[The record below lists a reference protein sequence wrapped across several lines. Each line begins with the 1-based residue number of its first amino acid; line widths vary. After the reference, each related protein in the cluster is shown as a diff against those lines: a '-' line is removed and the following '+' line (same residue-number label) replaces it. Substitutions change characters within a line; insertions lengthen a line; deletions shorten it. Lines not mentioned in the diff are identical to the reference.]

1 MIYWNRRTVAIIA
14 VLLLLF
20 AASAAL
26 TDEEQTFNT
35 TDEQQPSDISEEP
48 SIEAPA
54 ENPSQ
59 TEVPEDIPTELVVT
73 LEPTEEPYSDAGDP
87 VPMMEP
93 IESAIELARRRAQSI
108 ATGFLGTPYRWGGT
122 TPRAFDCSGF
132 TRYVYARMGVCLPRT
147 ARQQYRVGQKI
158 VAGYWETGDLVFF
171 DMNKGYVSHVGM
183 YLGNHV
189 FIHASTPR
197 TGVRFDTLK
206 KWHYKKNYVGARRY
220 DIT

>member
-1 MIYWNRRTVAIIA
+1 MIYRNRRVAGIIA
-14 VLLLLF
+14 VLLVVL
-20 AASAAL
+20 AASAVMS
-26 TDEEQTFNT
+26 DEEHSSNT
-35 TDEQQPSDISEEP
+35 TEEP

-54 ENPSQ
+54 EKPSP
-59 TEVPEDIPTELVVT
+59 TEAPEQPPTELAVT
-73 LEPTEEPYSDAGDP
+73 LEPAEQLDSSAGVLEP
-87 VPMMEP
+87 V
-93 IESAIELARRRAQSI
+93 ESAIERTRRRAQSI

-132 TRYVYARMGVCLPRT
+132 TRYVYARMGVYLPKT

-158 VAGYWETGDLVFF
+158 VAGYWKTGDLVFF

-183 YLGNHV
+183 YLGTHV

-197 TGVRFDTLK
+197 TGVRIDTLK
-206 KWHYKKNYVGARRY
+206 KWRYKKNYVGARRY